1 MPHAKFVHLRVHTAY
16 SLLEGAIRSD
26 VLAELCQRHDMPAVA
41 FTDSG
46 NLFGA
51 LEFSEALVKG
61 GVQPIVGTALGL
73 LREEDSEANSN
84 GQVSQGREQ
93 WAEADAIVLLAQNEV
108 GYGNLIRLS
117 SRSFLESE
125 AQSVAA
131 LPLAALEGQ
140 SEGLIALTGGPA
152 GPLGRLLAA
161 GRKAPAEALLERL
174 AALFPGRLYI
184 ELQRHGLAEEDR
196 IEGALV
202 ELAYRL
208 ELPLVATNE
217 AYFTEA
223 EMFEAHDALICVAEG
238 NFVSQSERRRLTPE
252 HRFKSP
258 AEMEKL
264 FQDLPEA
271 IANTLVIA
279 RRCAYRPPLRD
290 PILPPYES
298 ADGRDERHELKAQA
312 EAGLEVR
319 LEAQVFAADMSAE
332 QRAEVAQPYRERLAF
347 ELDVIIEMGFSGY
360 FLIVADF
367 IKWAK
372 DQDIPVGPGRGSG
385 AGSVVAWVLTI
396 TDLDP
401 LRFGL
406 LFERFLN
413 PDRISMPDFDI
424 DFCQDRRDEVIHY
437 VQQKYGRDRV
447 AQIITFG
454 KLQARAVLR
463 DVGRVLEIPYGRVDG
478 ICKMVPNNPANPVSL
493 GQAIADEPRLQQERG
508 ADPTI
513 ARLLDIGLKLEGLY
527 RHASTH
533 AAGVVIGDRPLDT
546 LVPLYRDP
554 RSDMPVTQFSM
565 KYVEMAGLVKFDFLG
580 LKTLTVI
587 DKTLKLLQA
596 RGEEIDIAA
605 IPLDDPGTY
614 ELLARGET
622 IGVFQFESRGM
633 QDLLKDAVPGNFE
646 DLIALVALF
655 RPGPMEN
662 IPKYVACKHGNDE
675 PEFLHD
681 TITPVTKDTYGVIIY
696 QEQVMQIAQVF
707 AGYSLG
713 QADILRRAMGKK
725 IKAEM
730 RAQRDTFV
738 AGAIERGVDRDRAAY
753 VFDLVEKFAGYG
765 FNKAHSAG
773 YALVA
778 YQTAWLKQNFPV
790 EFMAASMTLDM
801 GNTDKLE
808 VFQRELER
816 LEIPLNHPDINRSDV
831 EFAVEYP
838 HNGGKPAIRYAL
850 AAIKNVGRQA
860 MAAVVEE
867 RERQGEGPFAD
878 LFDLAGRIDPR
889 VVNKRQ
895 VENLTRAGAF
905 DGLDANRARVFA
917 AAEQIVRHAQLAAEA
932 RDSQQESLF
941 GGDGGESLA
950 APTLPEIEPWLPMEA
965 LEHERDA
972 LGFYLS
978 AHPLDAF
985 ERDLKRLGITSYTE
999 LAGRRHGEGG
1009 AARLAGTVMS
1019 VRERSGNGGGRFA
1032 FVQFSDS
1039 SGGYEVVVFA
1049 DLFATQRQ
1057 HIVAGANLL
1066 LTVDI
1071 KSDGDSFRLSASDVR
1086 PLDQVVAAAA
1096 AGLAIAVTDAASVD
1110 RLQRLIESQA
1120 KPGKGRICLL
1130 VRFDEGRQE
1139 AEIELNQHF
1148 AISPPLREAIAH
1160 IPGVGMVKDI

>member
-1 MPHAKFVHLRVHTAY
+1 MPHAKFVHLRVHTVY

-26 VLAELCQRHDMPAVA
+26 VLSELCQRHDMPAVA
-41 FTDSG
+41 LTDSG

-51 LEFSEALVKG
+51 LEFSEALVKA

-73 LREEDSEANSN
+73 RRDEGSDRNAGHAGHGTEHMP
-84 GQVSQGREQ
+84 
-93 WAEADAIVLLAQNEV
+93 EADAIVLLAQNEV

-125 AQSVAA
+125 AQAAAA

-140 SEGLIALTGGPA
+140 CEGLIALSGGPE
-152 GPLGRLLAA
+152 GPVGRLLAE
-161 GRKAPAEALLERL
+161 GREPQAEILLQSL
-174 AALFPGRLYI
+174 AALFPGRFYV
-184 ELQRHGLAEEDR
+184 ELQRHGLAEEER
-196 IEGALV
+196 IEGPLI

-217 AYFTEA
+217 AYFTDA
-223 EMFEAHDALICVAEG
+223 DMFEAHDALICVAEG

-258 AEMEKL
+258 DEMEAL
-264 FQDLPEA
+264 FVDLPEA
-271 IANTLVIA
+271 VANTLVIA

-298 ADGRDERHELKAQA
+298 DSGRDEGHELKAQA

-319 LEAQVFAADMSAE
+319 LEAQVFTPEMSADE
-332 QRAEVAQPYRERLAF
+332 RAEAARPYRERLAF

-372 DQDIPVGPGRGSG
+372 DHGIPVGPGRGSG
-385 AGSVVAWVLTI
+385 AGSVTAWVLTI

-493 GQAIADEPRLQQERG
+493 GQAIADEPRLQQERDT
-508 ADPTI
+508 DPNI

-614 ELLARGET
+614 EMLARGET
-622 IGVFQFESRGM
+622 VGVFQFESRGM
-633 QDLLKDAVPGNFE
+633 QDLLKDAVPGNIE

-707 AGYSLG
+707 SGYSLG

-725 IKAEM
+725 IKSEM
-730 RAQRDTFV
+730 QAQRDTFV
-738 AGAIERGVDRDRAAY
+738 AGAVGRGVDRDRAAY

-778 YQTAWLKQNFPV
+778 YQTAWLKQNYPV

-808 VFQRELER
+808 VFYRELER
-816 LEIPLNHPDINRSDV
+816 LDIPLNHPDINCSGV
-831 EFAVEYP
+831 EFTVEYP
-838 HNGGKPAIRYAL
+838 LNGGKPAIRYAL

-867 RERQGEGPFAD
+867 RGQQGSFAD
-878 LFDLAGRIDPR
+878 LFDLAGRVDPR

-895 VENLTRAGAF
+895 VENLALSGAF

-917 AAEQIVRHAQLAAEA
+917 AAEQIVRHAHLAAEA

-941 GGDGGESLA
+941 GGEGGESLA
-950 APTLPEIEPWLPMEA
+950 APTLPEVEPWLPMET
-965 LEHERDA
+965 LDHERDA

-985 ERDLKRLGITSYTE
+985 ERDLKRLGIMTYAD
-999 LAGRRHGEGG
+999 LAARRHGESGS
-1009 AARLAGTVMS
+1009 ARLAGTVMS
-1019 VRERSGNGGGRFA
+1019 VRERNGNGGGRFA
-1032 FVQFSDS
+1032 FLQLSDA

-1049 DLFATQRQ
+1049 DLFGAQRP
-1057 HIVAGANLL
+1057 HIEAGANLL
-1066 LTVDI
+1066 LSVDI
-1071 KSDGDSFRLSASDVR
+1071 KPDGDNIRLSASDLR
-1086 PLDQVVAAAA
+1086 PLEQVVAAAA
-1096 AGLAIAVTDAASVD
+1096 AGLAIAITDAASVD
-1110 RLQRLIESQA
+1110 RLQRLIETQA

-1130 VRFDEGRQE
+1130 VRFDDGRRE

-1148 AISPPLREAIAH
+1148 AISPPLREAIVH
-1160 IPGVGMVKDI
+1160 IPGVGAVRDI